1 MKRWPLLRRPLRR
14 PSSRPGTT
22 RLPCSMT
29 TQCTGRMNSSSP
41 DPQRMALP
49 TGKRFRARAAISGSS
64 DAAGLPARRP
74 RYMSHSPLSVRCV
87 SRSSGRQPQD
97 SAKPSAARLQ
107 PPADPRAAASG
118 GPRFSTTRDGCRV
131 ASSRATI
138 ASRRGVAKE
147 STSSNSRP
155 ASSRPC
161 RNSPR
166 RALSSPRSAFG
177 GSSSTP
183 ISSRKSERVGTAAY
197 SPASSKGRPIASR
210 EAT

>member
-49 TGKRFRARAAISGSS
+49 TGRRFRARAAISGNS
-64 DAAGLPARRP
+64 DAAGLPALRP
-74 RYMSHSPLSVRCV
+74 RYMSHSPLSVRRV

-97 SAKPSAARLQ
+97 SAKPLAARLQ
-107 PPADPRAAASG
+107 SPPETRAAASG
-118 GPRFSTTRDGCRV
+118 GPRCSTTRDGWRV
-131 ASSRATI
+131 ASLRATT
-138 ASRRGVAKE
+138 ASLRGVAKE

-155 ASSRPC
+155 ASSRPW
-161 RNSPR
+161 RNSLR
-166 RALSSPRSAFG
+166 RARSSPRSAFG

-183 ISSRKSERVGTAAY
+183 ISSRKSERAGTAAY
-197 SPASSKGRPIASR
+197 SRVSSRGKPIASR
-210 EAT
+210 DST